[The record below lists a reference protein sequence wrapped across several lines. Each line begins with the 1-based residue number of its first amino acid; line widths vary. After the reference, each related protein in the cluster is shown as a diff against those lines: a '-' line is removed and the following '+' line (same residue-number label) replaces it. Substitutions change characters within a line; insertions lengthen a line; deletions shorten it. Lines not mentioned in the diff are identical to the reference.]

1 MGMVFGGNLANSR
14 KDADAAVKFYCGALS
29 FDSYGT
35 QSYVLKQKGPRCVIL
50 KPQTSLESE
59 SFLALFDPD
68 ASRLLTR
75 SCHLQFIAYAN
86 LFHAI
91 SQQ

>member
-1 MGMVFGGNLANSR
+1 MAGIWR
-14 KDADAAVKFYCGALS
+14 IAVRTPMLPSSFCCGALS

-35 QSYVLKQKGPRCVIL
+35 QSYVLKQKGPKCVIL

-86 LFHAI
+86 LFRAI

>member
-1 MGMVFGGNLANSR
+1 MLPSS
-14 KDADAAVKFYCGALS
+14 FYCGALS
-29 FDSYGT
+29 FDSCGT
-35 QSYVLKQKGPRCVIL
+35 QSYVLKQKGPKFVIL

-68 ASRLLTR
+68 ASQLLTR
-75 SCHLQFIAYAN
+75 SCHLQVIAYAN
-86 LFHAI
+86 LFCAV